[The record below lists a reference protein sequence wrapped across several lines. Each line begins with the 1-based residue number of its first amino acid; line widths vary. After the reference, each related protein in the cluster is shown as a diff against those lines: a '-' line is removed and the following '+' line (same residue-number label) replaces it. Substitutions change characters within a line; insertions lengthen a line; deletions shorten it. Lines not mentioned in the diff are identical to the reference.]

1 MKYKIYAKRQSAP
14 QIPINGKQITVIK
27 IAQRALGISDDD
39 YRDMLEDRYGVR
51 SCTKLSY
58 LQARAFIAE
67 LERKGFTLRPSTGT
81 ARTRIKRRRVLISR
95 KDGESNVVVMVTPD
109 EIDKVNAVAALIKWQ
124 YDDGLQRFL
133 QVRMG
138 IKDGKILTSND
149 AYLAI
154 EGLKKLFEN
163 YMKKV
168 HGSDWWTMHFGDQQ
182 ITEYIR
188 IHCPEEY
195 RY

>member
-1 MKYKIYAKRQSAP
+1 MAYPKTTRF
-14 QIPINGKQITVIK
+14 IPINGNQITVIK
-27 IAQRALGISDDD
+27 MAQKALGITDDN
-39 YRDMLEDRYGVR
+39 YRDMLEDRYRVR
-51 SCTKLSY
+51 SCTNLSY

-67 LERKGFTLRPSTGT
+67 LEKKGFTLKPPKGI
-81 ARTRIKRRRVLISR
+81 ARTRNNRRRVLISR
-95 KDGESNVVVMVTPD
+95 RKGESNVVVMVTPD
-109 EIDKVNAVAALIKWQ
+109 EIDKVNAVSALIKWQ
-124 YDDGLQRFL
+124 YEDGLQRFL
-133 QVRMG
+133 AARMG
-138 IKDGKILTSND
+138 IKDGKILTGND

-168 HGSDWWTMHFGDQQ
+168 HGSEWWTMRFADPQ

>member
-1 MKYKIYAKRQSAP
+1 MAYPKTNRF
-14 QIPINGKQITVIK
+14 IPINHKQITVIK
-27 IAQRALGISDDD
+27 LAQRALGITDDD
-39 YRDMLEDRYGVR
+39 YRDMLEDRYRVR

-67 LERKGFTLRPSTGT
+67 LEKKGFTLKPSTGIS
-81 ARTRIKRRRVLISR
+81 RTRNNRRRVLVSR
-95 KDGESNVVVMVTPD
+95 KKGESNVVVLVTPD
-109 EIDKVNAVAALIKWQ
+109 EIDKVNAVAALIKWRF
-124 YDDGLQRFL
+124 DDGLQRFL
-133 QVRMG
+133 QTRMG
-138 IKDGKILTSND
+138 IKDGKIRTGND

-168 HGSDWWTMHFGDQQ
+168 HGSEWWTMPFADPQ